1 MKFTYGSLK
10 KFKVKEL
17 CQLCEFYNI
26 PFKRSM
32 VKDDLID
39 ALLAN
44 FWDEDYDDGKENY
57 DDDNKDEVQK
67 SVRVRRLEELN
78 K

>member
-1 MKFTYGSLK
+1 MEFTYGSLK

-39 ALLAN
+39 ALLMN
-44 FWDEDYDDGKENY
+44 FWDEYD